1 MNVMPLPYVSRG
13 HSHWTMERD
22 ALRSPVDRARQ
33 TASLA
38 REMELEV
45 QVEEMLERLACN
57 PPDRLLPNA
66 REDGIQQLR
75 EESRAYSRC
84 SI

>member
-1 MNVMPLPYVSRG
+1 MIACKMNVMPLPYVSRG
-13 HSHWTMERD
+13 YSHWTMERD

-45 QVEEMLERLACN
+45 QVEEMLERFPRDLA
-57 PPDRLLPNA
+57 DRVLSDA
-66 REDGIQQLR
+66 CKRCVQQL
-75 EESRAYSRC
+75 C
-84 SI
+84 K